1 MGNGLLPQLVRS
13 CRAAWCLLRAGVV
26 VATACLAGPT
36 SSAAN
41 EDVVATIPEIQGRG
55 AGSPLAGHRVSTEGA
70 VTRVDSDGFFL
81 QDPAGDGD
89 PRTPDGLFVYTGAT
103 PTVAAARCVRV
114 SGLVVDHA
122 VGADSIEPAA
132 GGAAPAMRTVTEL
145 HDASIAMVEPKPG
158 ASCVVAPVDVTL
170 PLPPGDSL
178 ARFDGMLV
186 RLRGPLMVQQNY
198 LLGRFGQLTLAAGT
212 RVEAPTNRV
221 APGAAARAMAAA
233 DARRM
238 LLLDDGSAHQDPA
251 PAPFLGDGGTV
262 RAGDTVSDI
271 TGVIDA
277 GPATARPDGLAAWKI
292 QPVRPVRFLR
302 TNPRTPAPDALGG
315 TLKIASANIDN
326 FFSTTADGTNVCAP
340 SQTKAD
346 CRGARNA
353 REFERQRAKI
363 VAELAAIDADVV
375 GLMEVEN
382 DGPVTL
388 QSLVDALNARLG
400 GSVYARVADPREG
413 CGHDAIK
420 VALIYKPSRVR
431 PVGAARSDLDAIHN
445 RAPLAQTFE
454 AIAGAAADARAG
466 SARRVGDG
474 GASGARF
481 NIVVSHFKSRRCDGA
496 DGLDLDQHDLQGCW
510 NHRRV
515 LQARALR
522 RFAAAVA
529 LRSGIDRM
537 LLVGD
542 FNAYAREDPVAEL
555 TSDAPL
561 RASLRSP
568 SDMPPHA
575 SARSLSVVTTRAAG
589 ATAPAAGERPAVPAS
604 GFIDQIA
611 RFDPAGYTFVYDGA
625 AGRLDEVLASASLSP
640 RVTGV
645 AIWHVNADEPALL
658 DYSLAFRAPACA
670 SCAPD
675 GWTPTPWRASDH
687 DPVVIGLRLEGGP

>member
-1 MGNGLLPQLVRS
+1 M
-13 CRAAWCLLRAGVV
+13 GVV
-26 VATACLAGPT
+26 VATACLAAVP

-41 EDVVATIPEIQGRG
+41 EDVVATVPAIQGRG
-55 AGSPLAGHRVSTEGA
+55 AGSPLAGRRVRTEGA

-122 VGADSIEPAA
+122 VGTGSVEPAA
-132 GGAAPAMRTVTEL
+132 DGAKPGGWTVTEL
-145 HDASIAMVEPKPG
+145 HDASVATVEPKPG
-158 ASCVVAPVDVTL
+158 ATCVVAPVDVTL
-170 PLPPGDSL
+170 PLPAGDGL

-186 RLRGPLMVQQNY
+186 RLHGPLMVQQNY
-198 LLGRFGQLTLAAGT
+198 FLGRFGQLTLAAGA
-212 RVEAPTNRV
+212 RVEAPTNRL
-221 APGAAARAMAAA
+221 APGVEARAMAAA

-277 GPATARPDGLAAWKI
+277 GPATARPDGPAAWRI
-292 QPVRPVRFLR
+292 QPARAVRFLR
-302 TNPRTPAPDALGG
+302 ANPRTPAPGALGG

-340 SQTKAD
+340 SLTKAD

-388 QSLVDALNARLG
+388 QSLVDALNARVG
-400 GSVYARVADPREG
+400 ANAYARVADPREG

-431 PVGAARSDLDAIHN
+431 PIGAARSDLDAIHN

-454 AIAGAAADARAG
+454 AIAGLASGARAG
-466 SARRVGDG
+466 GGRRIGDG
-474 GASGARF
+474 GADGARF
-481 NIVVSHFKSRRCDGA
+481 NIIVSHFKSRRCDGA
-496 DGLDLDQHDLQGCW
+496 ESLDLDQHDLQGCW

-522 RFAAAVA
+522 RFAAAITS
-529 LRSGIDRM
+529 RSGVDRT

-555 TSDAPL
+555 TSDAPSRASSRSL
-561 RASLRSP
+561 SDVQPRASLRSP
-568 SDMPPHA
+568 S
-575 SARSLSVVTTRAAG
+575 VVATRATG
-589 ATAPAAGERPAVPAS
+589 ATASTAGGRLPAPAS

-625 AGRLDEVLASASLSP
+625 AGRLDEALASAALSP